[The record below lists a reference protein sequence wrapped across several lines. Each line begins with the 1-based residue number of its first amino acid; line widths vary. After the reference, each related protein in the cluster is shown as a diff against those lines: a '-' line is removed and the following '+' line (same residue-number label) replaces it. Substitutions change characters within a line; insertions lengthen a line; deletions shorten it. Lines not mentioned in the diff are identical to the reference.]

1 MNSHQYSLRLL
12 QKLNNNF
19 KYSLC
24 FLLLIFCSSF
34 VVLKTKPFLF
44 NYPDYWPKP
53 HYDLSKL
60 SMSENEFQ
68 LGRQLFYDPILSKDQ
83 SISCASCHLQ
93 ATGFTHVDHD
103 LSHGIEGR
111 IGKRNSMALMN
122 LAWNTSFMWDGG
134 VNHIEIQALAPIS
147 SENEMGSSLKEVV
160 TKLNASEKYKTLFY
174 NSYKDSLVTGQK
186 TLLALTQFVVMLNSY
201 NSKYDKYVRNEAGG
215 EFTAQEKNG
224 LSIFKNNC
232 ASCHTEPLFTNNE
245 FHNNGLTLDP
255 YLKDFGR
262 MLITNKS
269 EDSLK
274 FKVPTLRNIQFT
286 PPYMHDGRFE
296 TLKDVITHYN
306 SGVTHSITL
315 AENLKNNLELT
326 HKEEVDLLV
335 FLRTLTDVEF
345 LFNNR
350 FSYPYI
356 N

>member
-1 MNSHQYSLRLL
+1 M
-12 QKLNNNF
+12 
-19 KYSLC
+19 
-24 FLLLIFCSSF
+24 LLIFCSSF
-34 VVLKTKPFLF
+34 VVLKTKPLLF
-44 NYPDYWPKP
+44 DYPDYWPKP

-68 LGRQLFYDPILSKDQ
+68 LGRQLFYDPILSRDQ

-103 LSHGIEGR
+103 LSHGIDGR

-134 VNHIEIQALAPIS
+134 VNHIELQALAPIS

-201 NSKYDKYVRNEAGG
+201 NSKYDKYVRNEDGG

-224 LSIFKNNC
+224 LALFKNNC

-335 FLRTLTDVEF
+335 FLRTLTDTEF

>member
-1 MNSHQYSLRLL
+1 M
-12 QKLNNNF
+12 
-19 KYSLC
+19 
-24 FLLLIFCSSF
+24 
-34 VVLKTKPFLF
+34 
-44 NYPDYWPKP
+44 P

-68 LGRQLFYDPILSKDQ
+68 LGRQLFYDPILSRDE

-134 VNHIEIQALAPIS
+134 VNHIELQALAPIS

-201 NSKYDKYVRNEAGG
+201 NSKYDKYIRNEKGG
-215 EFTAQEKNG
+215 EFTMQEKNG
-224 LSIFKNNC
+224 LAIFKNNC
-232 ASCHTEPLFTNNE
+232 ASCHTEPLFTNKE

-296 TLKDVITHYN
+296 TLKAVITHYN
-306 SGVTHSITL
+306 SGITHSITL
-315 AENLKNNLELT
+315 AEDLKNNLELT

-335 FLRTLTDVEF
+335 FLRTLTDKEF

-350 FSYPYI
+350 FSYPHI

>member
-1 MNSHQYSLRLL
+1 M
-12 QKLNNNF
+12 
-19 KYSLC
+19 
-24 FLLLIFCSSF
+24 LLIFCSSF
-34 VVLKTKPFLF
+34 VVFKTKTLLF
-44 NYPDYWPKP
+44 EYPDYWPKP

-68 LGRQLFYDPILSKDQ
+68 LGRQLFYDPILSRDQ

-103 LSHGIEGR
+103 LSHGIDGR

-134 VNHIEIQALAPIS
+134 VNHIELQALAPIS
-147 SENEMGSSLKEVV
+147 SEDEMGSSLKEVV
-160 TKLNASEKYKTLFY
+160 TKLNASKKYKTLFY

-201 NSKYDKYVRNEAGG
+201 NSKYDKYIRNEKGG
-215 EFTAQEKNG
+215 EFTMQEKNG
-224 LSIFKNNC
+224 LAIFKNNC
-232 ASCHTEPLFTNNE
+232 ASCHTEPLFTNKE

-296 TLKDVITHYN
+296 TLKAVITHYN
-306 SGVTHSITL
+306 SGITHSITL
-315 AENLKNNLELT
+315 AEDLKNNLELT

-335 FLRTLTDVEF
+335 FLRTLTDKEF

-350 FSYPYI
+350 FSYPHI